1 MIKDWRKTLKKYI
14 FKRVLLGI
22 LVLLG
27 VVTITFFLTH
37 VLPSNPAAQWVGPRA
52 TQEQI
57 NAATIKLGLD
67 KPLIVQFEKY
77 LIDLSHGDLGYSL
90 KTKQPVV
97 NELKTY
103 IPPTLELVIVSTI
116 LAVIIGI
123 PLGLYSAKKK
133 DKLLDHFC
141 RFFSVG
147 AVSLPTFWVAL
158 FLQLIF
164 YRWLDILPL
173 GGQIDTKMKLIYEI
187 PHITGLL
194 TLDSLISGNMVLFVD
209 VLKHLILPAITISL
223 YPIGL
228 VARMTRSALLEILGE
243 DYIKASRSYGLKEN
257 LVLWKY
263 ALKNSLGTTATVLAL
278 SVGYTLVNTFLVE
291 AIFNWPG
298 IGNYISTAVISM
310 DFPAIIGVTL
320 FSACSYVIL
329 NLFADIVIAID
340 PRVRV

>member
-1 MIKDWRKTLKKYI
+1 MKKYI
-14 FKRVLLGI
+14 FKRVLLGL
-22 LVLLG
+22 LVLAG
-27 VVTITFFLTH
+27 VVTITFFLTR

-52 TQEQI
+52 TKEQI
-57 NAATIKLGLD
+57 EAATVELGLD
-67 KPLIVQFEKY
+67 KPLLVQFQKY
-77 LIDLSHGDLGYSL
+77 TTDLLHGNLGVSL
-90 KTKQPVV
+90 RTKQPVL
-97 NELKTY
+97 NELKSY
-103 IPPTLELVIVSTI
+103 IPPTLELVIISTI
-116 LAVIIGI
+116 LAVMIGI

-164 YRWLDILPL
+164 YRWLQLLPL
-173 GGQIDTKMKLIYEI
+173 GGQLDAKLKLLYSI
-187 PHITGLL
+187 PKFTGLL
-194 TLDSLISGNMVLFVD
+194 TVDTLISGNMKLFFD
-209 VLKHLILPAITISL
+209 AAKHIVLPAVTISL

-243 DYIKASRSYGLKEN
+243 DYIKAARSYGLKEN

-278 SVGYTLVNTFLVE
+278 SIGYTLVNTFLVE

-298 IGNYISTAVISM
+298 IGNYISTAVMSM
-310 DFPAIIGVTL
+310 DYPAIIGVTL

-329 NLFADIVIAID
+329 NLLADIIIAID

>member
-1 MIKDWRKTLKKYI
+1 MKKYI
-14 FKRVLLGI
+14 FKRVLLGL
-22 LVLLG
+22 LVLSG
-27 VVTITFFLTH
+27 VVTITFFLTR

-52 TQEQI
+52 TKEQI
-57 NAATIKLGLD
+57 EAATVELGLD
-67 KPLIVQFEKY
+67 KPLLVQFQKY
-77 LIDLSHGDLGYSL
+77 MTDLLHGNLGMSL
-90 KTKQPVV
+90 RTKQPVL
-97 NELKTY
+97 NELKSY
-103 IPPTLELVIVSTI
+103 IPPTLELVIISTI

-164 YRWLDILPL
+164 YRWLQLLPL
-173 GGQIDTKMKLIYEI
+173 GGQLDAKLKLLYSI
-187 PHITGLL
+187 PKFTGLL
-194 TLDSLISGNMVLFVD
+194 TVDTLISGNMTLFFD
-209 VLKHLILPAITISL
+209 AAKHIVLPAVTISL

-243 DYIKASRSYGLKEN
+243 DYIKAARSYGLKEN

-278 SVGYTLVNTFLVE
+278 SIGYTLVNTFLVE

-298 IGNYISTAVISM
+298 IGNYISTAVMSM
-310 DFPAIIGVTL
+310 DYPAIIGVTL

-329 NLFADIVIAID
+329 NLLADIIIAID

>member
-1 MIKDWRKTLKKYI
+1 M
-14 FKRVLLGI
+14 V
-22 LVLLG
+22 G
-27 VVTITFFLTH
+27 VVTITFFLAR
-37 VLPSNPAAQWVGPRA
+37 VIPSNPAAQWVGPRA

-57 NAATIKLGLD
+57 KAATIELGLD
-67 KPLIVQFEKY
+67 KPLYVQFQKY
-77 LIDLSHGDLGYSL
+77 IFDLLRGDLGYSL

-97 NELKTY
+97 NELKAF
-103 IPPTLELVIVSTI
+103 IPPTLELVIISTI

-164 YRWLDILPL
+164 FRWLNLLPL
-173 GGQIDTKMKLIYEI
+173 GGQIDTKLKLIYQI
-187 PHITGLL
+187 PHYTGLL
-194 TLDSLISGNMVLFVD
+194 TLDTLISGNMTLFID
-209 VLKHLILPAITISL
+209 ALKHIILPAITISL
-223 YPIGL
+223 YPVGL

-243 DYIKASRSYGLKEN
+243 DYIKAARSYGLKEN

-278 SVGYTLVNTFLVE
+278 SIGYTLVNTFLVE

-298 IGNYISTAVISM
+298 IGNYISNAVMSL
-310 DFPAIIGVTL
+310 DYPAIIGVTL
-320 FSACSYVIL
+320 FSAVSYVIL
-329 NLFADIVIAID
+329 NLLADIVIAID
-340 PRVRV
+340 PRIRV

>member
-1 MIKDWRKTLKKYI
+1 LKKYI
-14 FKRVLLGI
+14 LKRIFLGF
-22 LVLLG
+22 LVLAG
-27 VVTITFFLTH
+27 VITITFFLTR

-52 TQEQI
+52 TQAQI
-57 NAATIKLGLD
+57 NAAIIKLGLD
-67 KPLIVQFEKY
+67 KPLVVQYKTY
-77 LIDLSHGDLGYSL
+77 ITNLLHGDLGISL
-90 KTKQPVV
+90 RSKQPVI
-97 NELKTY
+97 NELKSF
-103 IPPTLELVIVSTI
+103 IPPTVELVLISTV

-164 YRWLDILPL
+164 YRWLKLLPL
-173 GGQIDTKMKLIYEI
+173 GGQLDARLKLLYGI
-187 PHITGLL
+187 PKITGML
-194 TLDSLISGNMVLFVD
+194 TLDTLISGNMKLFVD
-209 VLKHLILPAITISL
+209 SLKHMILPAITISL

-228 VARMTRSALLEILGE
+228 VARMTRSALLEILDE
-243 DYIKASRSYGLKEN
+243 DYIKAAKSYGLKDN
-257 LVLWKY
+257 LILWKY

-298 IGNYISTAVISM
+298 IGNYISIAVMSM
-310 DFPAIIGVTL
+310 DYPAIIGVTL
-320 FSACSYVIL
+320 FSASSYVIL
-329 NLFADIVIAID
+329 NLLADIIIAID
-340 PRVRV
+340 PRVRT